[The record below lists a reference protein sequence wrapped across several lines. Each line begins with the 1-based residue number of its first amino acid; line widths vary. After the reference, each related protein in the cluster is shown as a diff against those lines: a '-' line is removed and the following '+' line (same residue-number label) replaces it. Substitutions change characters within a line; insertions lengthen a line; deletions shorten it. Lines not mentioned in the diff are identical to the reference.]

1 MMKAIKYS
9 FLFYAII
16 LLLISSCNLVDEIP
30 LVTTGAISNVTS
42 TSATCEGSI
51 IYKGSDY
58 IIATGLCWSTRPTPT
73 VKNDT
78 SLNGSGT
85 GKFSGSIINLSAGQT
100 YYVRAYATTV
110 NGSYYGN
117 ALQITTNADNSLPY
131 PVLNPNLTY
140 GSMTDVEGNVYH
152 TISIGTQTWMA
163 ENLRVTKYR
172 NAEALPNETDNT
184 KWKALTTGAYCNY
197 NNNTEANSIAK
208 FGRLYN
214 FYALTDARNLAPAGW
229 HIATEA
235 EWKTLETY
243 IAANL
248 GISASVAQALA
259 TTSDWEES
267 ISTGAIGCLDS
278 NTFQSIN
285 NSIGFCALPSG
296 IRSDNGSFGYV
307 GNYCAWWTITQN
319 NNTSSWFR
327 SLNFYG
333 TTLGSNFYNKQYGL
347 AVRCVKD

>member
-9 FLFYAII
+9 SLFYAII
-16 LLLISSCNLVDEIP
+16 LLLFSSCNPVDEIP

-42 TSATCEGSI
+42 SSATCEGSI

-140 GSMTDVEGNVYH
+140 GSMTDVEGNVYY

-184 KWKALTTGAYCNY
+184 KWKALTTGAFCNY
-197 NNNTEANSIAK
+197 NNSTEANSIAK

-214 FYALTDARNLAPAGW
+214 FYALTDERNLAPAGW

-248 GISASVAQALA
+248 GIA
-259 TTSDWEES
+259 TTI
-267 ISTGAIGCLDS
+267 ISWATAIFAILGTIAVYAGL
-278 NTFQSIN
+278 
-285 NSIGFCALPSG
+285 AA
-296 IRSDNGSFGYV
+296 SFIAFFIVNWGMTR
-307 GNYCAWWTITQN
+307 W
-319 NNTSSWFR
+319 SSWIAQR
-327 SLNFYG
+327 NAMIHGAKAKAGGKVLAG
-333 TTLGSNFYNKQYGL
+333 RLEGLAAAGKPLEHLGSAGSHS
-347 AVRCVKD
+347 